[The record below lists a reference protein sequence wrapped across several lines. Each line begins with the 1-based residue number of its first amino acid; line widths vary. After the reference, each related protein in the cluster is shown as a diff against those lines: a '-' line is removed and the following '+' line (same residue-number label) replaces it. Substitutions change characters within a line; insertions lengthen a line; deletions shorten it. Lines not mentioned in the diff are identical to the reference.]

1 MGKKTA
7 GSFKQFS
14 CCFLTVLISV
24 LSHSSSMSFLLTFN
38 FVFTSISH
46 VENSLP
52 SLWFSLFRSEILISP
67 SFLLSRLRSSER
79 RLLLSLFIFNEDNTR
94 KNKIMSRGSFLF
106 PTGNVLNVRVNIR
119 NLTKPRRRR
128 QRERQKTI
136 GLMSKT
142 TALHVHHAFLYI
154 SLPSLH
160 NYTTWNAQTL
170 SLLGNGNGKA
180 INSTISVRTWA
191 RSPLFSSSQNPR
203 LLRNRANWDN
213 REKV

>member
-1 MGKKTA
+1 MWRSSWVRHPVVLPNMGKKTA

-14 CCFLTVLISV
+14 CCFLTVLISL
-24 LSHSSSMSFLLTFN
+24 LSHSSSMSFLLSFN

-52 SLWFSLFRSEILISP
+52 SLWFSLFRSEILLSP

-94 KNKIMSRGSFLF
+94 KNKIMSRSSFLF

-142 TALHVHHAFLYI
+142 TTLHVHHAFLYI

-160 NYTTWNAQTL
+160 NYDV
-170 SLLGNGNGKA
+170 K
-180 INSTISVRTWA
+180 
-191 RSPLFSSSQNPR
+191 
-203 LLRNRANWDN
+203 
-213 REKV
+213 